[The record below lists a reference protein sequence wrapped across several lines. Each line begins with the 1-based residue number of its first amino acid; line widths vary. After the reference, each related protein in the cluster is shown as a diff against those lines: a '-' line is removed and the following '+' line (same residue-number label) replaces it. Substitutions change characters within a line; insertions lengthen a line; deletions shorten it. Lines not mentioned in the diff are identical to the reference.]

1 MAVLRALSTAPAVVL
16 LALAADLSAAA
27 DELVLPSGS
36 LERTQAVEL
45 TYRLSEPAT
54 GDGTIELI
62 WTDLYDRLVEKSSS
76 TFTLTDRTDVKLPL
90 DLRRAVA
97 MVNHVH
103 AHTIL
108 VPRAGSEGREGD
120 ATLSF
125 IARPAD
131 DGWSDYRIIT
141 WQSHEPQQDRM
152 LNQLGVNGAMV
163 EARKSGSPLDSSAIA
178 SPLRNDWRWYVENI
192 ATDFYSPYH
201 RWFADHPVNWRF
213 LKTKE
218 LHRRDP
224 ADRTAFM
231 RDPSLS
237 DPAWLAKIRA
247 RLAAT
252 VRAYAPYRPLYYS
265 LADEPGIADLAA
277 VWDFD
282 LSPDSLAGFREWLK
296 DQYGSVAALNR
307 QWGADFTGWQ
317 QVEPRLTSDAMH
329 RPDANFSAWADFK
342 AWMDVAFARAIRSGT
357 DAVHAADPGA
367 LAAIEGGQIP
377 GWGGYDYSQ
386 LADAVDVLELYDYGD
401 NVEVARS
408 FAPQT
413 IILTTSF
420 RGGPQEAHRVWRE
433 LLRGTRGLV
442 LWDEKNEF
450 VRTDGSLGVRG
461 QDAAP
466 YFGEITSGL
475 GALLIGSTRH
485 TDPIAVLYSPAS
497 MRTLWM
503 LDQKPRGAAWS
514 DGNASAEYEDNA
526 IRAATRHYLRTLEHV
541 GLQPRFVSSDQIEH
555 GELERA
561 GYRVLVLPHSLALSV
576 GAAAAI
582 RRFVETGG
590 TVVADS
596 EPGQFDEHSRV
607 QKTPLLSDLFGGP
620 PRGPLIDRGVGQ
632 GRALYLSL
640 DDEIRHPISLAAVQ
654 RFTPILREAGVEPMF
669 PLVTESGG
677 PVLDVESS
685 IFRDGDV
692 TILALQRDL
701 DSGSL
706 NERVML
712 RLPRPSFVYDVRQGR
727 PIGRAARVVVA
738 LDPIA
743 PTILAIA
750 DSALPRPIIDAPQV
764 MHTGDTATIGFS
776 FSSPQ
781 PAAAGVLGIVVMD
794 PSGKAVPYYSRKVI
808 ARRGTASMLLPLA
821 VNDAVGR
828 WQIRVTDVLSGH
840 EATVTLDVGPK

>member
-1 MAVLRALSTAPAVVL
+1 MAPAVIL
-16 LALAADLSAAA
+16 LALAADLTAAA
-27 DELVLPSGS
+27 DELIVPSDS
-36 LERTQAVEL
+36 LERTHAVEL
-45 TYRLSEPAT
+45 TYRLSEAAT
-54 GDGTIELI
+54 GEGTIEFI
-62 WTDLYDRLVEKSSS
+62 WTDLYDRVVEKSSS
-76 TFTLTDRTDVKLPL
+76 TFTLADGTDVKLSL

-97 MVNHVH
+97 MVNHVT

-108 VPRAGSEGREGD
+108 VPRAGGGRREGD
-120 ATLSF
+120 AAVSI
-125 IARPAD
+125 IARPGD
-131 DGWSDYRIIT
+131 DGWSDYRIIL
-141 WQSHEPQQDRM
+141 WPPHEPQQDRM
-152 LNQLGVNGAMV
+152 LKQLGVSGAMV
-163 EARKSGSPLDSSAIA
+163 EGRKSGALFDSAAIA

-213 LKTKE
+213 LETKE
-218 LHRRDP
+218 LHRAHP
-224 ADRTAFM
+224 LDRTAFV

-237 DPAWLAKIRA
+237 DPAWLATIRA
-247 RLAAT
+247 RLTAT
-252 VRAYAPYRPLYYS
+252 VRAYAPYRPLYYN
-265 LADEPGIADLAA
+265 LGDEPGIADLSA

-282 LSPDSLAGFREWLK
+282 LSPDSLAGFRAWLK
-296 DQYGSVAALNR
+296 EQYGSVAALNR
-307 QWGADFTGWQ
+307 QWGTDFAGWQ
-317 QVEPRLTSDAMH
+317 QVEPTLTSDAMR

-342 AWMDVAFARAIRSGT
+342 AWMDLAFARAIRSGA

-408 FAPQT
+408 FGPQA

-420 RGGPQEAHRVWRE
+420 GAGRREAHRVWRE

-461 QDAAP
+461 QEAAP
-466 YFGEITSGL
+466 YFGEITHGL
-475 GALLIGSTRH
+475 GALLIGSARH

-503 LDQKPRGAAWS
+503 LDQKPRGDAWV
-514 DGNASAEYEDNA
+514 DRNASTEYEDNA
-526 IRAATRHYLRTLEHV
+526 IRAATRHYLRTLEHA

-582 RRFVETGG
+582 RQYVETGG

-596 EPGQFDEHSRV
+596 EPGQFDEHSRLR
-607 QKTPLLSDLFGGP
+607 KTPLLSDLFGGP
-620 PRGPLIDRGVGQ
+620 PIGPLIDRGVGQ

-640 DDEIRHPISLAAVQ
+640 DNEIRHRPVQGAISLAAVQ
-654 RFTPILREAGVEPMF
+654 RFTPILRDAGVEAPF
-669 PLVTESGG
+669 PLVEEGGG

-685 IFRDGDV
+685 IFRNGDV

-701 DSGSL
+701 GSGSFD
-706 NERVML
+706 ERVAL

-727 PIGRAARVVVA
+727 PIGRAARIVVA

-750 DSALPRPIIDAPQV
+750 DSALPRPIIEAPQLI
-764 MHTGDTATIGFS
+764 HPGDTATIGFS

-781 PAAAGVLGIVVMD
+781 PAAGSVLRIGVID
-794 PSGKAVPYYSRKVI
+794 PSGKAVPYYSRKLV
-808 ARRGTASMLLPLA
+808 AHRGTASMLLPLA
-821 VNDAVGR
+821 VNDAAGH
-828 WQIRVTDVLSGH
+828 WQIHVTDVMSGH
-840 EATVTLDVGPK
+840 EATVTLDVQSK